1 MLVGVLVEVVGV
13 VSNVEKEVGK
23 LVGSMPRFRV
33 VLLNLCDTLE
43 VFCRPPSGGPEFTSI
58 GQNIRLQRG
67 CCNSCQLQRDWQVG
81 PQGLVGLCALLC
93 LIRILLAIGRA
104 FWHAVHG
111 ASLSSFGLVA
121 TAATADDSDE
131 SSLHPAHI
139 NVSPHLDTGPH

>member
-58 GQNIRLQRG
+58 GKTSGFKGTAAIPA
-67 CCNSCQLQRDWQVG
+67 SCSE
-81 PQGLVGLCALLC
+81 
-93 LIRILLAIGRA
+93 IGR
-104 FWHAVHG
+104 
-111 ASLSSFGLVA
+111 
-121 TAATADDSDE
+121 
-131 SSLHPAHI
+131 
-139 NVSPHLDTGPH
+139 